1 MALITNCAKYQKF
14 CPRSRILPSGAPG
27 RPYFGSQG
35 TSQLPTTNNRDKF
48 NFSPVFPLMYICGS
62 EPPTVGLSIRL
73 LLKYIYGSDYSLYLM
88 YFSGSNHPC
97 LSDMH
102 VKLLIIFMV
111 RFEQGHEGGE
121 IEVSSLR
128 WRISVSYRF
137 TIITVYCRRK

>member
-1 MALITNCAKYQKF
+1 MLNIRNFAPEVESYLRG
-14 CPRSRILPSGAPG
+14 PRGGHISAP
-27 RPYFGSQG
+27 RELASCQPQ
-35 TSQLPTTNNRDKF
+35 TIATKF